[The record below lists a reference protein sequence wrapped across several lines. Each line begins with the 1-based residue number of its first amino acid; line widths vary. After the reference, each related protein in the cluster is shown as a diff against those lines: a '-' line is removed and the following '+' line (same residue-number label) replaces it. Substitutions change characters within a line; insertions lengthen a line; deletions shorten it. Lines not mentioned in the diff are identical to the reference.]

1 MFRIAICDDVMAVCH
16 HIERTLMDYAKA
28 NKIPI
33 DVEVFYNGESLYE
46 FILKEHGFDLIYLDI
61 EMASLSG
68 LDLGREIR
76 NVLHDMNTEIVFVS
90 GTTQYDRQLFD
101 VQPLHFIAKPIDPG
115 QVIKDLTL
123 AMKKHNNPESC
134 FIFHVGKD
142 IITLRYGDILYFES
156 FDRKVS
162 VMTAGK
168 NYDYYSTLQKA
179 AESLPP
185 YFCRIHKSY
194 VVNMHH
200 ITEFRGSAVLMAD
213 STELPI
219 GQTYRQAFREHYQKE
234 LFGEGSS

>member
-1 MFRIAICDDVMAVCH
+1 MFKIAICDDVMAVCH
-16 HIERTLMDYAKA
+16 EIEKTLIDYAKA

-33 DVEVFYNGESLYE
+33 DVEVFYNGESLYD

-61 EMASLSG
+61 EMESLSG

-76 NVLHDMNTEIVFVS
+76 DVLDDADTEIVFVS

-101 VQPLHFIAKPIDPG
+101 VQPLHFIAKPVDAR
-115 QVIKDLTL
+115 QVIKDLLL
-123 AMKKHNNPESC
+123 AIKKHDNPESF
-134 FIFHVGKD
+134 FIFHIGKD
-142 IITLRYGDILYFES
+142 TIKLRYGDILYFAS

-162 VMTAGK
+162 VITAGK

-179 AESLPP
+179 VESLPP

-200 ITEFRGSAVLMAD
+200 ITEFHGSAVLMAD

-219 GQTYRQAFREHYQKE
+219 GQTYRQAFRDRYQKE